1 MLASSSPVLQWV
13 APPAAPI
20 VQVASD
26 QVNPSV
32 PVGPSSD
39 LQQLRSISHDLA
51 AVRQSVDQLAAQ
63 NQQMAGAVATLQA
76 AQQSILRKVST
87 PPPR

>member
-13 APPAAPI
+13 ASPAAPI

-26 QVNPSV
+26 QVNPAA
-32 PVGPSSD
+32 PVGRSSD